1 VSKLHTRAQWLCRKV
16 DLNPTTCGDEPLK
29 VSGSTDT
36 SVALADIL
44 KRECAGGSARAPI
57 ARLLAPVQDSYLR
70 SPSL

>member
-36 SVALADIL
+36 SVALANIPQ
-44 KRECAGGSARAPI
+44 RQYSGGWARG
-57 ARLLAPVQDSYLR
+57 LTF
-70 SPSL
+70 